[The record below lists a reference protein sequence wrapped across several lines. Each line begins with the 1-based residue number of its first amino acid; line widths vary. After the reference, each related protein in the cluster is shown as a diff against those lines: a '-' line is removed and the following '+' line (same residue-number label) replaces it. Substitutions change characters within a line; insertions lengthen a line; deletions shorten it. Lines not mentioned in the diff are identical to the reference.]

1 MAHAPEIP
9 SDALA
14 SIARQIGSRLPRPGA
29 PGAPSTVAFERSA
42 EGAAPIEIG
51 ESFPVY
57 MLGVDK
63 LQGGDDN
70 LPRIVRPTGVWQH
83 QIRIGDEAQ
92 DIARSTA
99 PKPGA
104 PAGGDGW
111 QVQEVVRSA
120 AAPRIDAAIAWI
132 DQNKDIAEDAV
143 ANLLLVPAFYL
154 TAFWLHETQRDNVV
168 IADMPPRLGDLEI
181 LHLYPAQE
189 FLKRLA
195 AVTPISGVPVV
206 QDRAAPA
213 R

>member
-1 MAHAPEIP
+1 MARAPEIP

-14 SIARQIGSRLPRPGA
+14 SIARQIGSRLPGPGA
-29 PGAPSTVAFERSA
+29 PGVAAFARA
-42 EGAAPIEIG
+42 TPVEIG

-57 MLGVDK
+57 MLGVDA
-63 LQGGDDN
+63 LRGSDHS

-83 QIRIGDEAQ
+83 QIRIGAEAQ

-104 PAGGDGW
+104 APGGEGW

-154 TAFWLHETQRDNVV
+154 TAFWLHEPQRDNIV
-168 IADMPPRLGDLEI
+168 IADMPPRLGDLEM
-181 LHLYPAQE
+181 LHLYSSEE

-195 AVTPISGVPVV
+195 GVKPISGVPVIEA
-206 QDRAAPA
+206 RAATA
-213 R
+213 E

>member
-1 MAHAPEIP
+1 MARAPEIP

-29 PGAPSTVAFERSA
+29 PGAP
-42 EGAAPIEIG
+42 GAAAFARALPVEIG

-57 MLGVDK
+57 MLGFDA
-63 LQGGDDN
+63 LHGSDHS

-83 QIRIGDEAQ
+83 QIRIGAEAQ
-92 DIARSTA
+92 NIARSSA

-104 PAGGDGW
+104 GAGGEGW

-132 DQNKDIAEDAV
+132 DRNKDIRDDAV
-143 ANLLLVPAFYL
+143 ANLLLVPTFYL
-154 TAFWLHETQRDNVV
+154 AAFWLHEPQRDFIV
-168 IADMPPRLGDLEI
+168 IADMPPRLGDLKM
-181 LHLYPAQE
+181 LHLYPSEE

-195 AVTPISGVPVV
+195 GVKPISGVPVV
-206 QDRAAPA
+206 EARAAPA
-213 R
+213 E